1 MNQDNFNQENTNQEH
16 SSQTNFNQTTSSTP
30 ASDKVK
36 AFGDSLSQVIKEQAS
51 VIEQSASQSFE
62 DLKNQFS
69 SSSNTSADNNTTAS
83 NATDNTYSSAP
94 MPAPLATVLNSE
106 FKMSAIEMFAYTI
119 ALAVGTVCTLGIGYP
134 WLACWQMRAMAS
146 ATYINGRQL
155 RFDGKEG
162 ELFVKWLK
170 WMLFSIITLGLYS
183 IWAVRNMTAW
193 IVEHTHEA

>member
-1 MNQDNFNQENTNQEH
+1 MDQDNFNQDNTNQEH
-16 SSQTNFNQTTSSTP
+16 SSQTNFNQTASSTP

-36 AFGDSLSQVIKEQAS
+36 AFGDSLSQVIKEQAG

-69 SSSNTSADNNTTAS
+69 SSSNASADNNTTAS

-119 ALAVGTVCTLGIGYP
+119 ALAIGTVCTFGIAYP

-155 RFDGKEG
+155 RFDGKGG
-162 ELFVKWLK
+162 ELFVNWIK
-170 WMLFSIITLGLYS
+170 WMLFSIITLGIYS

>member
-1 MNQDNFNQENTNQEH
+1 MNQDNFNQDNTNQER

-69 SSSNTSADNNTTAS
+69 SSSSSSADNNTTAS

-94 MPAPLATVLNSE
+94 TPAPLAMVLNSE

-119 ALAVGTVCTLGIGYP
+119 ALAIGTVCTFGIAYP
-134 WLACWQMRAMAS
+134 WLACWQMLTSMVVSCDSMVRAAS
-146 ATYINGRQL
+146 YL
-155 RFDGKEG
+155 
-162 ELFVKWLK
+162 
-170 WMLFSIITLGLYS
+170 
-183 IWAVRNMTAW
+183 
-193 IVEHTHEA
+193 

>member
-1 MNQDNFNQENTNQEH
+1 MNQDNFNQENTSQEH
-16 SSQTNFNQTTSSTP
+16 SSQTNFNQTTSSTS

-36 AFGDSLSQVIKEQAS
+36 AFGDSLSQAIKEQVS

-94 MPAPLATVLNSE
+94 MPAPLVTILNSE

-119 ALAVGTVCTLGIGYP
+119 ALAIGTVCTFGIAYP

-155 RFDGKEG
+155 RFDGKGG
-162 ELFVKWLK
+162 ELFVNWIK
-170 WMLFSIITLGLYS
+170 WMLFSIITLGIYS

>member
-1 MNQDNFNQENTNQEH
+1 MNQDNFNQDNANQEH
-16 SSQTNFNQTTSSTP
+16 SSQTNFNQTTSNTP

-69 SSSNTSADNNTTAS
+69 SSSNTSANNNTTAS
-83 NATDNTYSSAP
+83 NTTDNAYSSAP
-94 MPAPLATVLNSE
+94 TPAPLAMVLNSE

-119 ALAVGTVCTLGIGYP
+119 ALAIGTVCTFGIAYP
-134 WLACWQMRAMAS
+134 WLACWQMRVIAS

-155 RFDGKEG
+155 RFDGKGG
-162 ELFVKWLK
+162 ELFVNWIK
-170 WMLFSIITLGLYS
+170 WMLFSIITLGIYS